1 MNANMNE
8 KGRQTKLLAA
18 IAILAMVV
26 CVFAMVMPSV
36 DAADTTGDV
45 ETDEGA
51 TPTYVAK
58 IGDQSYES
66 ISDAINAATEDD
78 VITLIA
84 DVEGPVVIPAD
95 KTITI
100 DLAGYSISYDNTT
113 SGTADEDN
121 SYTAGATILVKGTLT
136 INDSVGT
143 GSVIQDGT
151 KAAAIHVSVGGE
163 MTINGGSYLI
173 TDETTSSYYVI
184 KNLGTITINDGIF
197 DTKSG
202 INSDTSGSSVLAN
215 GWYDG
220 SKNTSKAE
228 ATITINGGSFTGC
241 HYVKND
247 DYGVMNIYG
256 GTFSGTN
263 RGAAI
268 MNVNVLTIDDDADDT
283 QSVIINKKA
292 ATDSA
297 VLNFS
302 YNETYGK
309 GILTVKSG
317 TFNTYSI
324 VGMAAGYGIGVIDIA
339 SGLETT
345 AFSSGAATISGTI
358 TIGDNTIEFNSVE
371 FTDNVI
377 IKEGSIVVSGT
388 ITGSASASITAEGEV
403 KLDGVTI
410 DGTNEGLTIET
421 VDDGESKVIIQD
433 LTLTGSAT
441 LEIEEGANVEVP
453 SNGNL
458 VNNSIATTPITNNG
472 TLSLYAPITTTENA
486 STDVSNSTTGTVAL
500 APGVDTKITGDG
512 ADNVISTTSQGDSL
526 GLNQNLDSNYE
537 IKTSAF
543 LEKDLVIMEG
553 VTLTVGSNATLDLN
567 GNKLIILG
575 TLEVKNNGSVTSG
588 GKAGSLVIGK
598 TGSIVN
604 NGVLGKDSAINV
616 TLNSDAATNR
626 DVYTPGSVTLQDVAG
641 IEISVNKK
649 VSSSNVTY
657 TLVISGDV
665 TKKNNIPGTI
675 TVNEDTDGKVMLDGE
690 MSIGNGIT
698 LTGDGLVEMQSGS
711 TLEITSKGILDMT
724 GSISMLSGATVN
736 LNGKSTG
743 TFSASTGSY
752 LTNGDDKTTYTTEL
766 TVTNIE
772 GLVITTTSTT
782 AYDDDVEETVT
793 ENRLMLS
800 GSIQKSDE
808 SGAASVTISRSG
820 TANDDVTSYA
830 GVYVSDTLFI
840 EDTIGTFTFTNT
852 QFTVLGTVTYEDAD
866 GVNDFADTVTDA
878 LNGTMYSVESTDSN
892 GAKTET
898 YYIKTFE
905 AAFGEIDTAV
915 DNELGVF
922 GDVEIDSE
930 MTLGADQ
937 TINGGDFKIT
947 STGKFTVDN
956 DATMT
961 VDSMDVQGI
970 LVKMADGSFTATGE
984 FKYSAMSENDDGD
997 ITYSGFIVALGN
1009 AQPGDVIEISK
1020 ETVVDGSFTIPD
1032 EVTVKVTETG
1042 SIKSEAGKTVNMTVN
1057 GTLVNQGTV
1066 DISGSTT
1073 VNGSVDMT
1081 EAVSTGLC
1089 GDDKSIAVTGEIVS
1103 SAQITEPINAV
1114 WYQDEDGMIVYTTL
1128 PKAAEAVSAMDVK
1141 VQITQVGNLN
1151 DSTAVDLGDIVLN
1164 ITGTAVFGD
1173 LTIEEGSV
1181 VVSASGTLTAGV
1193 SGKTGDDGASTA
1205 AVDLSKVSD
1214 MSVTSTHRANS
1225 QNIQVWSLNLV
1236 NNAQDGI
1243 LAGDITISEGTVQ
1256 LITAMTVDG
1265 KDSALTV
1272 ASGAELVINNVNL
1285 TAGSYD
1291 DKAVVIVDGTM
1302 TVNGTLTVSG
1312 IMDVNGTLDVATTQ
1326 SVQESKVY
1334 IQADGVLNIY
1344 GTLNVAESEEYGDAQ
1359 VDIAGILAVGST
1371 SSASGAVAGP
1381 VDFNGGYLKAYAG
1394 ADLDD
1399 AKIQWDDQ
1407 ANQSNAVHTVFHIN
1421 GEEYMTVYAAAS
1433 SVTIQ
1438 DVLTGETF
1446 DLVGYVTESED
1457 YNIKESA
1464 SWKADA
1470 DLTENVGTYIGST
1483 DAYTKVNAAK
1493 VSVTVSVGTGISL
1506 YIDGIKY
1513 TSGDTPSL
1521 SVGTHTV
1528 DATVDPGYKG
1538 DVTIQFNGQSVTG
1551 SFTITPE
1558 MASAAYEG
1566 TISVSASG
1574 NITQDSTVVVDG
1586 GDSGS
1591 GMSLTDYLL
1600 IILVV
1605 LIVIMAI
1612 IVALRMMRS

>member
-1 MNANMNE
+1 MTAIMNE

-26 CVFAMVMPSV
+26 CVFAVSMPSV
-36 DAADTTGDV
+36 DAADEDITY
-45 ETDEGA
+45 TDITAEDFLA
-51 TPTYVAK
+51 SAK
-58 IGDQSYES
+58 DG
-66 ISDAINAATEDD
+66 
-78 VITLIA
+78 VITLDDDYKLTTALSIN
-84 DVEGPVVIPAD
+84 G
-95 KTITI
+95 TLTI
-100 DLAGYSISYDNTT
+100 DLNGYALVNGTDNH
-113 SGTADEDN
+113 
-121 SYTAGATILVKGTLT
+121 TITVVDGGNLT
-136 INDSVGT
+136 INDSSEAKTGYVDNVNHAKGALVNLEGGVVVLNGGT
-143 GSVIQDGT
+143 FDRSLEAGTYADNSSNGNSWYTIQNQGTMTINAGVTVNNNGGFSSIIDNGWPSGSPAEADG
-151 KAAAIHVSVGGE
+151 AV
-163 MTINGGSYLI
+163 MTINGGTFTGGKYVKNDSY
-173 TDETTSSYYVI
+173 
-184 KNLGTITINDGIF
+184 GTM
-197 DTKSG
+197 
-202 INSDTSGSSVLAN
+202 
-215 GWYDG
+215 
-220 SKNTSKAE
+220 
-228 ATITINGGSFTGC
+228 TINGGVFKLANDCAILNWNDLTINGGEFTSDLGI
-241 HYVKND
+241 VQLNAD
-247 DYGVMNIYG
+247 RQDAEAGVVDING
-256 GTFSGTN
+256 GTFTTGE
-263 RGAAI
+263 GYP
-268 MNVNVLTIDDDADDT
+268 VVL
-283 QSVIINKKA
+283 INSTSDLYK
-292 ATDSA
+292 
-297 VLNFS
+297 
-302 YNETYGK
+302 
-309 GILTVKSG
+309 
-317 TFNTYSI
+317 
-324 VGMAAGYGIGVIDIA
+324 IDIVSGVA
-339 SGLETT
+339 SGMDLVMINNGYTVS
-345 AFSSGAATISGTI
+345 ADI
-358 TIGDNTIEFNSVE
+358 TIGDNSVQLSGATGLTIS
-371 FTDNVI
+371 
-377 IKEGSIVVSGT
+377 EGSIVISGT
-388 ITGSASASITAEGEV
+388 ISSNATITASGEV
-403 KLDGVTI
+403 VI
-410 DGTNEGLTIET
+410 DGAVVSGEGSGITIKT
-421 VDDGESKVIIQD
+421 VDDGTNKVTIQD
-433 LTLTGSAT
+433 LTLSGAAT
-441 LEIEEGANVEVP
+441 LKIEEGANVEVP
-453 SNGNL
+453 SNGKL
-458 VNNSIATTPITNNG
+458 ENNSTETPSITNNG
-472 TLSLYAPITTTENA
+472 TLSLYKPITGSSTTKIAN
-486 STDVSNSTTGTVAL
+486 TGTVAL
-500 APGVDTKITGDG
+500 APGVDTEVEGGDI
-512 ADNVISTTSQGDSL
+512 VSTTSQGDSL

-588 GKAGSLVIGK
+588 GETGSLVIGK

-675 TVNEDTDGKVMLDGE
+675 TVNEVTGGKVMLDGE

-698 LTGDGLVEMQSGS
+698 LTGDGLIEMQSGS
-711 TLEITSKGILDMT
+711 TLEITSKGVLNMT

-752 LTNGDDKTTYTTEL
+752 LTNGDNKATYTTEL
-766 TVTNIE
+766 EVSNIE
-772 GLVITTTSTT
+772 GLVIATTSTT

-793 ENRLMLS
+793 ENRLLLS

-808 SGAASVTISRSG
+808 SGADARVSIIRIGS
-820 TANDDVTSYA
+820 ANSDVPSYA
-830 GVYVSDTLFI
+830 GVYVTDTLFI

-852 QFTVLGTVTYEDAD
+852 QFTVLGTVTYEDATGD
-866 GVNDFADTVTDA
+866 EDFAYTITQGDV

-915 DNELGVF
+915 DNELNVY

-937 TINGGDFKIT
+937 TITGGDFKIT
-947 STGKFTVDN
+947 STGKFTIDN

-961 VDSMDVQGI
+961 VSSMDVQGI

-1205 AVDLSKVSD
+1205 TVDLSKVSD
-1214 MSVTSTHRANS
+1214 MSVTSTHKANS
-1225 QNIQVWSLNLV
+1225 QNVQVWSLNLV

-1291 DKAVVIVDGTM
+1291 DKAVVTVDGTM

-1326 SVQESKVY
+1326 SVQESKVD

-1457 YNIKESA
+1457 YNIKEPT

-1513 TSGDTPSL
+1513 TSGDTPRL

-1586 GDSGS
+1586 GDNGS